1 MIVFGSALAGI
12 GAFVYVLVSTRSL
25 GLEGFSPISHLWTVW
40 AIAAAVVTFSTQVVT
55 VRREVLVGRTAI
67 SRMSELMPLLILL
80 AIVIPVL
87 TLYRVQIF
95 GDSNALWPIIGIL
108 IPLGSFATGRA
119 RGWLAVHGS
128 SAHLAGVV
136 GGENLVRGVIA
147 IALAL
152 IDAPAIW
159 YGLAIL
165 AGYSVALVALRG
177 IKERSE
183 PGKGA
188 SDVGDRWIPAS
199 ASTAG
204 ICDLLLL
211 VTAPTVLATSSDNPA
226 LVSALFVAMAV
237 YRVPYQ
243 FVLGLIPSLTR
254 TLTETLGTMP
264 ASEVRRWSIRVG
276 TWFLLA
282 CVAAALFGLLVGESI
297 IAPIFVAQ
305 GQLDPIDH
313 ALAAV
318 LSIVATIALICS
330 VALLT
335 VARSMRVM
343 TVWIAVTL
351 VTISFA
357 YSSGGDAT
365 RVISTMIVG
374 LGLAVIA
381 LGLPFIGGRGAVAA
395 TT

>member
-147 IALAL
+147 
-152 IDAPAIW
+152 
-159 YGLAIL
+159 YR
-165 AGYSVALVALRG
+165 SSTHRCTRHLVRLG
-177 IKERSE
+177 
-183 PGKGA
+183 
-188 SDVGDRWIPAS
+188 
-199 ASTAG
+199 
-204 ICDLLLL
+204 
-211 VTAPTVLATSSDNPA
+211 NP
-226 LVSALFVAMAV
+226 
-237 YRVPYQ
+237 
-243 FVLGLIPSLTR
+243 
-254 TLTETLGTMP
+254 
-264 ASEVRRWSIRVG
+264 RR
-276 TWFLLA
+276 
-282 CVAAALFGLLVGESI
+282 LFGRPG
-297 IAPIFVAQ
+297 
-305 GQLDPIDH
+305 
-313 ALAAV
+313 
-318 LSIVATIALICS
+318 
-330 VALLT
+330 
-335 VARSMRVM
+335 RS
-343 TVWIAVTL
+343 
-351 VTISFA
+351 
-357 YSSGGDAT
+357 
-365 RVISTMIVG
+365 
-374 LGLAVIA
+374 
-381 LGLPFIGGRGAVAA
+381 
-395 TT
+395 